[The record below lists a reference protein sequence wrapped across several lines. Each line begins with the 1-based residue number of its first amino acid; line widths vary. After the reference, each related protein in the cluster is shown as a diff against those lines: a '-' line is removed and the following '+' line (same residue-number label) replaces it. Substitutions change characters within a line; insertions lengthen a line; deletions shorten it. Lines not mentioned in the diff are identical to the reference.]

1 MANTKAAKREL
12 DEAAEAAVE
21 LVKAWLAES
30 PAVQSGSGKQLAGL
44 LSDPKGLKFAV
55 GFIDGVVRPEDMRVA
70 ARNLYRLR
78 ADIPRFL
85 PAYQRL
91 LLKVGALAGLFLPL
105 LVVPLARIILRKLVS
120 HLVIDA
126 SESKLGVALRK
137 IRNNPQV
144 RDGQGSLVR
153 LNINLLG
160 EAVLGAAEAERR
172 LEGINRLLQRPDVD
186 YVSVKVSSAVA
197 PHSSWAFSTAV
208 EEISERL
215 IPLYEIAAK
224 ASPAK
229 FINLD
234 MEEYRDLDL
243 TIAVFKRI
251 LGEPQFRDLKA
262 GIVLQAYLPD
272 AMAAMRDLQ
281 DWATL
286 RRQQGGSAIKVRLVK
301 GANLPMERVDAEL
314 HGWPLATV
322 GSKQEADTNYKRVL
336 DFALRADRLDA
347 LELGIAG
354 HNLFDLAFAKCLAD
368 ARGIK
373 QGFQF
378 EMLLGMATDQYPLVA
393 AAAKPLILYTPVVH
407 PKEFDVAIAYLIR
420 RLEEGASPENFMSSL
435 FELRDNAEAFER
447 ERERFLASVADL
459 DSAAPKAN
467 RVQNRAKDRPS
478 SSTEFSNAPDSDPAT
493 EANRR
498 WAEKVLLRAAGST
511 IGQAQIEAC
520 KVTSKK
526 QLSNLVAA
534 AHSNASTWQSTSPK
548 KRAAVLHKVGEEL
561 ERNRALLLEVM
572 ISEAGKTFEQAD
584 PEVSE
589 AIDFAHYYAEQAIA
603 LNELDGATH
612 LPDRLVLVTPPWNFP
627 VAIPAGSTLAALA
640 SGAGVILKPAA
651 PASRCGAI
659 LAELMWQ
666 AGVPKSALTL
676 VQLSESQLGREFISN
691 PLVDRVVLTGSFET
705 AQLFREFRSDLPI
718 LAETSGKNAMI
729 ITPSADLDLA
739 AKDLAYSAFGHAGQK
754 CSAAS
759 IAILVGSVA
768 SSERFRR
775 QLVDA
780 VQSLVVAPSADPR
793 SQLGPLIAP
802 PEAKLL
808 QGLTELDSGE
818 QWLLVP
824 KRLDE
829 AGKLWSPGIRIGVQR
844 GSTSHLVEYFGP
856 VLALMTASNLQ
867 EAIEIAN
874 DVDYGLTSGLHS
886 LDAAEAIQWV
896 ENIQAGNLYINR
908 GTTGA
913 IVQRQ
918 PFGGWKR
925 SAIGPGAKAGG
936 PSYLMGFGRFE
947 MSPARAVGYPSSVA
961 ERCENLLIAATSQL
975 SDRELTQL
983 RQCAQADQDALEN
996 FYLPVVDRSGLI
1008 SEVNVLRHLRADCE
1022 LRINASASE
1031 FATWRSALT
1040 ARLIGAPI
1048 SIAEGKSELHDALRR
1063 LGVGHKVESDH
1074 EWVSRASE
1082 RRNYRVRMLGDLA
1095 NAAAPSS
1102 PDIAIF
1108 SSSVT
1113 ANGRVELLP
1122 YFREQAISITAH
1134 RFGNPIDLPG
1144 IVLRAITR

>member
-1 MANTKAAKREL
+1 VAISKAAKHEL
-12 DEAAEAAVE
+12 ESAAEAAVE
-21 LVKAWLAES
+21 LVKEWLVES
-30 PAVQSGSGKQLAGL
+30 PPSNTGSGKQLAGL

-55 GFIDGVVRPEDMRVA
+55 GFIDGVVRPEDVRIA

-78 ADIPRFL
+78 TETPQFL
-85 PAYQRL
+85 PPYQRL
-91 LLKVGALAGLFLPL
+91 MLRVGAIAGRVLPWF
-105 LVVPLARIILRKLVS
+105 VIPVARTILRRLVS

-126 SESKLGVALRK
+126 SESKLGAALRK
-137 IRNNPQV
+137 IRTSPQLQ
-144 RDGQGSLVR
+144 GEQGSLVR

-172 LEGINRLLQRPDVD
+172 LEGITRLLLRPDVD

-197 PHSSWAFSTAV
+197 PHSPWAFSAAV
-208 EEISERL
+208 EEISEQL
-215 IPLYEIAAK
+215 TALYEIAAS
-224 ASPAK
+224 ANPPK

-243 TIAVFKRI
+243 TVAVFKRI
-251 LGEPQFRDLKA
+251 LGEPQFRQLKA

-281 DWATL
+281 DWAAD

-322 GSKQEADTNYKRVL
+322 GSKQQADTNYKRVL
-336 DFALRADRLDA
+336 EFALNADRLDA
-347 LELGIAG
+347 VELGIAG

-368 ARGIK
+368 ARGINT
-373 QGFQF
+373 GFQF
-378 EMLLGMATDQYPLVA
+378 EMLLGMATEQYPIVA
-393 AAAKPLILYTPVVH
+393 AAASPLILYTPVVH

-435 FELRDNAEAFER
+435 FKLRDNTQDFNL
-447 ERERFLASVADL
+447 ERERFLASIADL
-459 DSAAPKAN
+459 SSAEPKSH
-467 RVQNRAKDRPS
+467 RVQNRAKDRPAAI
-478 SSTEFSNAPDSDPAT
+478 TDFANTPDSDPST
-493 EANRR
+493 EANRN
-498 WAEKVLLRAAGST
+498 WAEKILLRAANST
-511 IGQAQIEAC
+511 VGKTQLEDC
-520 KVTSKK
+520 TVTSKE
-526 QLSNLVAA
+526 QLDTIVAGAHFNA
-534 AHSNASTWQSTSPK
+534 ASWQGTAAK
-548 KRAAVLHKVGEEL
+548 KRADILHRVGEEL
-561 ERNRALLLEVM
+561 ENNRALLLEVM
-572 ISEAGKTFEQAD
+572 ISEAGKTLDQAD

-603 LNELDGATH
+603 LDDLDGATH

-640 SGAGVILKPAA
+640 SGAGVILKPAG
-651 PASRCGAI
+651 PAGRCGAV
-659 LAELMWQ
+659 LAELLWK

-676 VQLSESQLGREFISN
+676 VQLSESQLGQQLVAN
-691 PLVDRVVLTGSFET
+691 PLIDRVVLTGSFET
-705 AQLFREFRSDLPI
+705 AQLFRKFRPDLPI
-718 LAETSGKNAMI
+718 LAETSGKNALI

-780 VQSLVVAPSADPR
+780 VQSLVVAPSTDAR
-793 SQLGPLIAP
+793 AQMGPLISEP
-802 PEAKLL
+802 DGKLL
-808 QGLTELDSGE
+808 QGLTELDPGE

-824 KRLDE
+824 KPLDE
-829 AGKLWSPGIRIGVQR
+829 SGRLWSPGIRTGVRR

-856 VLALMTASNLQ
+856 VLAVMTAASLR

-874 DVDYGLTSGLHS
+874 DVDYGLTAGLHS
-886 LDAAEAIQWV
+886 LDVGEAIEWV

-936 PSYLMGFGRFE
+936 PSYLLGFGRFE
-947 MSPARAVGYPSSVA
+947 MSPTRGSKAAIA
-961 ERCENLLIAATSQL
+961 IADRCEALVTAAS
-975 SDRELTQL
+975 SELPERDMQRL
-983 RQCAQADQDALEN
+983 RQCAEADQAALED
-996 FYLPVVDRSGLI
+996 FYLQVTDRSGL
-1008 SEVNVLRHLRADCE
+1008 SCEMNLLRHLRADCE
-1022 LRINASASE
+1022 LRINASASD

-1048 SIAEGKSELHDALRR
+1048 SLADEKRGLHEALRK
-1063 LGVGHKVESDH
+1063 LGVSHKLES
-1074 EWVSRASE
+1074 ESQWTARVSN
-1082 RRNYRVRMLGDLA
+1082 RRNQRVRMVGELA
-1095 NAAAPSS
+1095 VASVPAN

-1108 SSSVT
+1108 SSAVT
-1113 ANGRVELLP
+1113 ASGRIELLP

-1134 RFGNPIDLPG
+1134 RFGNQIDLPSD
-1144 IVLRAITR
+1144 VLRAITR